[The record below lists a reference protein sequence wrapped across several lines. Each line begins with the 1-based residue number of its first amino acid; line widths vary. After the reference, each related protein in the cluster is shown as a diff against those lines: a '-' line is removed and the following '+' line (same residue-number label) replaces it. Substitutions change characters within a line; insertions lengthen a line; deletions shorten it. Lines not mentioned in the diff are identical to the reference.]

1 MDIGTDGGRS
11 CVCAASPACVPLKK
25 MTHDMCSSLV
35 LDSSTRLF
43 FQISEAKVRG
53 LFTPKDCGA
62 EDTSSG

>member
-1 MDIGTDGGRS
+1 MCCKS
-11 CVCAASPACVPLKK
+11 HLPLKK